1 MLHLARARVVR
12 GDPSHISR
20 NNTTLQK
27 FPVYGNKQTSL
38 VCTSHDLLK
47 SHVVTIHVKNR
58 TELMLSLDAAAPPS
72 CWQQLNEAYGDVLDK
87 FAIRDILMCAISS
100 RDEPSIP
107 FVGVGNCF
115 GNVWPDDA
123 ANGLYPCTLSLCFI
137 KGVRRGSAILMGS
150 IHSLQ
155 DIGDV
160 PYLTVCVC
168 ADMTVCL
175 SRLSHFS
182 CRESQTPCIR
192 LLQALA
198 KVCAATDLR
207 TCHHFV

>member
-1 MLHLARARVVR
+1 MLQLARARVVR

-20 NNTTLQK
+20 KDTALQK
-27 FPVYGNKQTSL
+27 FPVYGNKQMSL

-47 SHVVTIHVKNR
+47 SQVVTIHINDQS
-58 TELMLSLDAAAPPS
+58 ELMLSLDAAAPPS

-87 FAIRDILMCAISS
+87 FAIREILMRAISS

-115 GNVWPDDA
+115 GNVWPDDT

-137 KGVRRGSAILMGS
+137 EAVRRGSAILMGS

-155 DIGDV
+155 DIDNV
-160 PYLTVCVC
+160 PYLTVC
-168 ADMTVCL
+168 
-175 SRLSHFS
+175 
-182 CRESQTPCIR
+182 
-192 LLQALA
+192 
-198 KVCAATDLR
+198 
-207 TCHHFV
+207 